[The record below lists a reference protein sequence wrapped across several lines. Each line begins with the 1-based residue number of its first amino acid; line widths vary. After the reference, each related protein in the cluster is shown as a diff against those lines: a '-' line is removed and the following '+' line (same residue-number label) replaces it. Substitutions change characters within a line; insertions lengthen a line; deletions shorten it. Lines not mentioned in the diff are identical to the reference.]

1 MDKLKKNLT
10 NLKTLS
16 CCSKKIKDKLI
27 KKGKKDLINCLDE
40 CVYNTLNGNVKL
52 SPKNKIKLSR
62 YKYSLRKLLKKKSQK
77 GKKKI
82 IIQEGGFLRILLP
95 SAIALISSLFNNQ
108 K

>member
-1 MDKLKKNLT
+1 MDKLNKNLN

-16 CCSKKIKDKLI
+16 CCRKKIKDKLI
-27 KKGKKDLINCLDE
+27 KKGEKKLIDCIDE

-52 SPKNKIKLSR
+52 SPKDKIRLSK
-62 YKYSLRKLLKKKSQK
+62 YKYSLRKLLNKKNQKDKKKV
-77 GKKKI
+77 

-95 SAIALISSLFNNQ
+95 SAIALISSLLYNQ

>member
-1 MDKLKKNLT
+1 MDKLNKNLN

-27 KKGKKDLINCLDE
+27 KKGEKKLIDCIDE

-52 SPKNKIKLSR
+52 SPKDKIRLSK
-62 YKYSLRKLLKKKSQK
+62 YKYSLRKLLNKKNQKDKKKV
-77 GKKKI
+77 

-95 SAIALISSLFNNQ
+95 SAIALISSLLNNQ